1 MPRTIIGA
9 TMQWDLFDGLNREKE
24 IQKSRLEQEQTSYA
38 YSQAQQDLLTAAIAL
53 RSKMEDATCNM
64 TTLEQTLQLARELL
78 REREKSYAEGMC
90 TSTDV
95 VAARTA
101 ITQARTALNLAHWEY
116 CTSLAN
122 LLTLSSDTYKFIELH
137 NEYGK

>member
-1 MPRTIIGA
+1 
-9 TMQWDLFDGLNREKE
+9 
-24 IQKSRLEQEQTSYA
+24 
-38 YSQAQQDLLTAAIAL
+38 
-53 RSKMEDATCNM
+53 MEDAACNIS
-64 TTLEQTLQLARELL
+64 TLEQTLQLALELL

-95 VAARTA
+95 VAARTSV
-101 ITQARTALNLAHWEY
+101 TKARTALNLAHWEY